1 MCIGGAK
8 TDVAQN
14 DLKPIRTTE
23 EAKKRGRNGG
33 IKSGEVRRAKKNMR
47 EVAKT
52 LMSMEV
58 AGDRNKQNL
67 EMFGIPK
74 DDQNYQT
81 AVVVR
86 LLQKAL
92 VDGDTS
98 SIRLLGELTGDLN
111 KFGFLQEQVDENVVD
126 VPYPIINIPDNGRD
140 KVKEHCISP
149 QAGPQTMFMASK
161 ADIVIYGGAAGGGK
175 AMPLDELV
183 LTKKG
188 YVKNGSLKIGD
199 MVCTPDGKESEI
211 IGIFPQGKV
220 PVFKVKFIDGSETRC
235 TLDHLWHT
243 KKSKDRK
250 DKWKDRTTSEVIK
263 LMKQGHNVLIPLCE
277 PVHFESRGELKIK
290 PYTLGAI
297 LGDGSTTIFPVKI
310 TKPDKELFYNIEQE
324 GYETVEYA
332 AKNRAFTKAIK
343 MSKDEREWLRHN
355 RLNVKSYDK
364 YIPEEYKYASVED
377 RFSLIQGLMDTDGY
391 VDERG
396 HCSFCTTSY
405 ALAKDF
411 QWIIWSLGGKA
422 TITTKSPRY
431 SDKYGK
437 KVNGRIAY
445 EVYIQSNDNSK
456 FVRLKRKKCRC
467 KKYNGGHGIV
477 SRRILSIKSC
487 GYDYCQCIKI
497 ADEKGLYIT
506 RDFIVTHNTHALLL
520 EALRHKDVKG
530 FGGIIFRKNYTQIT
544 AEGGLWDASH
554 KLFSQ
559 VKNAESKKTP
569 KLHWRFEGGGKLSFA
584 HLEREEDLKSWQGTE
599 IAYIAFD
606 ELTHFTKRQFLYM
619 LSRNRTT
626 CGVKPYVRATCN
638 PDVDSWVADFISWW
652 INQETGYPIPERSGQ
667 VRYMCVLND
676 TIYWADN
683 SEELTEKYDVSPE
696 ECKTVTFIAS
706 RLEDNKILM
715 ESDPGYLAN
724 LKAMTEV
731 DMERLLYG
739 NWKIKASA
747 GSFFKRT
754 QIGEFLVKAPDD
766 LVAVCR
772 AWDLAATDKDEN
784 DNAAYT
790 AGVLM
795 GKRKNGRFVILDVIN
810 QQLKAGDVRV
820 LVSQTAMIDKVKHP
834 NVRVRL
840 PQDPGQAGKEQAQSY
855 MTMLAGYDVV
865 IKPESGDKAT
875 RAEPMAAQWQH
886 GNFDIVVGEWNEEY
900 FNQLES
906 FPDSK
911 FKDMV
916 DASSSAFG
924 EITLGMGFN
933 IDNML

>member
-58 AGDRNKQNL
+58 AGDRNKKNL
-67 EMFGIPK
+67 ELFGIPK

-126 VPYPIINIPDNGRD
+126 VPYPIINIPNNGRD

-175 AMPLDELV
+175 
-183 LTKKG
+183 
-188 YVKNGSLKIGD
+188 
-199 MVCTPDGKESEI
+199 
-211 IGIFPQGKV
+211 
-220 PVFKVKFIDGSETRC
+220 
-235 TLDHLWHT
+235 
-243 KKSKDRK
+243 
-250 DKWKDRTTSEVIK
+250 
-263 LMKQGHNVLIPLCE
+263 
-277 PVHFESRGELKIK
+277 
-290 PYTLGAI
+290 
-297 LGDGSTTIFPVKI
+297 
-310 TKPDKELFYNIEQE
+310 
-324 GYETVEYA
+324 
-332 AKNRAFTKAIK
+332 
-343 MSKDEREWLRHN
+343 
-355 RLNVKSYDK
+355 
-364 YIPEEYKYASVED
+364 
-377 RFSLIQGLMDTDGY
+377 
-391 VDERG
+391 
-396 HCSFCTTSY
+396 
-405 ALAKDF
+405 
-411 QWIIWSLGGKA
+411 
-422 TITTKSPRY
+422 
-431 SDKYGK
+431 
-437 KVNGRIAY
+437 
-445 EVYIQSNDNSK
+445 
-456 FVRLKRKKCRC
+456 
-467 KKYNGGHGIV
+467 
-477 SRRILSIKSC
+477 
-487 GYDYCQCIKI
+487 
-497 ADEKGLYIT
+497 
-506 RDFIVTHNTHALLL
+506 THALLL

-638 PDVDSWVADFISWW
+638 PDVDSWVADFIAWW

-754 QIGEFLVKAPDD
+754 QVGEFLVKTPDD

-795 GKRKNGRFVILDVIN
+795 GKRKDGRFVILDVIN

-820 LVSQTAMIDKVKHP
+820 LVSQTAMIDKVKYP

-886 GNFDIVVGEWNEEY
+886 GNFDIVVGEWNEAY

-916 DASSSAFG
+916 DASSSAFR

>member
-58 AGDRNKQNL
+58 AGDRNKKNL
-67 EMFGIPK
+67 ELFGIPK

-175 AMPLDELV
+175 
-183 LTKKG
+183 
-188 YVKNGSLKIGD
+188 
-199 MVCTPDGKESEI
+199 
-211 IGIFPQGKV
+211 
-220 PVFKVKFIDGSETRC
+220 
-235 TLDHLWHT
+235 
-243 KKSKDRK
+243 
-250 DKWKDRTTSEVIK
+250 
-263 LMKQGHNVLIPLCE
+263 
-277 PVHFESRGELKIK
+277 
-290 PYTLGAI
+290 
-297 LGDGSTTIFPVKI
+297 
-310 TKPDKELFYNIEQE
+310 
-324 GYETVEYA
+324 
-332 AKNRAFTKAIK
+332 
-343 MSKDEREWLRHN
+343 
-355 RLNVKSYDK
+355 
-364 YIPEEYKYASVED
+364 
-377 RFSLIQGLMDTDGY
+377 
-391 VDERG
+391 
-396 HCSFCTTSY
+396 
-405 ALAKDF
+405 
-411 QWIIWSLGGKA
+411 
-422 TITTKSPRY
+422 
-431 SDKYGK
+431 
-437 KVNGRIAY
+437 
-445 EVYIQSNDNSK
+445 
-456 FVRLKRKKCRC
+456 
-467 KKYNGGHGIV
+467 
-477 SRRILSIKSC
+477 
-487 GYDYCQCIKI
+487 
-497 ADEKGLYIT
+497 
-506 RDFIVTHNTHALLL
+506 THALLL

-652 INQETGYPIPERSGQ
+652 INPETGYPIPERSGQ

-754 QIGEFLVKAPDD
+754 QIGKFLVKAPDD

-810 QQLKAGDVRV
+810 QQLKAGDVRA
-820 LVSQTAMIDKVKHP
+820 LVSQTAMIDKVKHS

-886 GNFDIVVGEWNEEY
+886 GNFDIVVGEWNEAY

>member
-58 AGDRNKQNL
+58 AGDRNKKNL
-67 EMFGIPK
+67 ELFGIPK

-126 VPYPIINIPDNGRD
+126 VPYPIINIPNNGRD

-175 AMPLDELV
+175 
-183 LTKKG
+183 
-188 YVKNGSLKIGD
+188 
-199 MVCTPDGKESEI
+199 
-211 IGIFPQGKV
+211 
-220 PVFKVKFIDGSETRC
+220 
-235 TLDHLWHT
+235 
-243 KKSKDRK
+243 
-250 DKWKDRTTSEVIK
+250 
-263 LMKQGHNVLIPLCE
+263 
-277 PVHFESRGELKIK
+277 
-290 PYTLGAI
+290 
-297 LGDGSTTIFPVKI
+297 
-310 TKPDKELFYNIEQE
+310 
-324 GYETVEYA
+324 
-332 AKNRAFTKAIK
+332 
-343 MSKDEREWLRHN
+343 
-355 RLNVKSYDK
+355 
-364 YIPEEYKYASVED
+364 
-377 RFSLIQGLMDTDGY
+377 
-391 VDERG
+391 
-396 HCSFCTTSY
+396 
-405 ALAKDF
+405 
-411 QWIIWSLGGKA
+411 
-422 TITTKSPRY
+422 
-431 SDKYGK
+431 
-437 KVNGRIAY
+437 
-445 EVYIQSNDNSK
+445 
-456 FVRLKRKKCRC
+456 
-467 KKYNGGHGIV
+467 
-477 SRRILSIKSC
+477 
-487 GYDYCQCIKI
+487 
-497 ADEKGLYIT
+497 
-506 RDFIVTHNTHALLL
+506 THALLL

-626 CGVKPYVRATCN
+626 CGIKPYVRATCN

-652 INQETGYPIPERSGQ
+652 IDQETGYPIRERSGLI
-667 VRYMCVLND
+667 RYMCVLND
-676 TIYWADN
+676 TIYWADD
-683 SEELTEKYDVSPE
+683 SQELAEKYDVSPE

-754 QIGEFLVKAPDD
+754 QIGKFLVKTPDD

-795 GKRKNGRFVILDVIN
+795 GKRKDGRFVILDVIN

-820 LVSQTAMIDKVKHP
+820 LVSKTAMIDKVKYP

-886 GNFDIVVGEWNEEY
+886 GNFDIVVGEWNEAY

>member
-58 AGDRNKQNL
+58 AGDRNKKNL
-67 EMFGIPK
+67 ELFGIPK

-111 KFGFLQEQVDENVVD
+111 KFGFLQEQVDENIVD

-175 AMPLDELV
+175 
-183 LTKKG
+183 
-188 YVKNGSLKIGD
+188 
-199 MVCTPDGKESEI
+199 
-211 IGIFPQGKV
+211 
-220 PVFKVKFIDGSETRC
+220 
-235 TLDHLWHT
+235 
-243 KKSKDRK
+243 
-250 DKWKDRTTSEVIK
+250 
-263 LMKQGHNVLIPLCE
+263 
-277 PVHFESRGELKIK
+277 
-290 PYTLGAI
+290 
-297 LGDGSTTIFPVKI
+297 
-310 TKPDKELFYNIEQE
+310 
-324 GYETVEYA
+324 
-332 AKNRAFTKAIK
+332 
-343 MSKDEREWLRHN
+343 
-355 RLNVKSYDK
+355 
-364 YIPEEYKYASVED
+364 
-377 RFSLIQGLMDTDGY
+377 
-391 VDERG
+391 
-396 HCSFCTTSY
+396 
-405 ALAKDF
+405 
-411 QWIIWSLGGKA
+411 
-422 TITTKSPRY
+422 
-431 SDKYGK
+431 
-437 KVNGRIAY
+437 
-445 EVYIQSNDNSK
+445 
-456 FVRLKRKKCRC
+456 
-467 KKYNGGHGIV
+467 
-477 SRRILSIKSC
+477 
-487 GYDYCQCIKI
+487 
-497 ADEKGLYIT
+497 
-506 RDFIVTHNTHALLL
+506 THALLL